1 VSSHTLE
8 RLPALVAPRHE
19 SLDRAVGNAQEAA
32 VPGARQRAAGDVP
45 LDLLRGLAMVI
56 LVVNHLRLESALGHL
71 ASSVLSAAEVLV
83 AVSGVGCR
91 HGLRTPLARAP
102 PPRATTAVLLRRS
115 RKLYLA
121 SVAVVALVGALT
133 LLYVAGYCAFRIV
146 DELLR
151 VDPAAHVFGLR
162 WNLLLAIAGT
172 AIGLAWFAATQ
183 RGGQHR
189 VAPPSPALTQ
199 R

>member
-1 VSSHTLE
+1 MVFG
-8 RLPALVAPRHE
+8 RRWLVH
-19 SLDRAVGNAQEAA
+19 
-32 VPGARQRAAGDVP
+32 
-45 LDLLRGLAMVI
+45 
-56 LVVNHLRLESALGHL
+56 
-71 ASSVLSAAEVLV
+71 
-83 AVSGVGCR
+83 
-91 HGLRTPLARAP
+91 P

-151 VDPAAHVFGLR
+151 VDPAAHLFGLR